1 MKERLK
7 WSTNRDAVHETGLS
21 RLYFVRM
28 LRSFNMCSKML
39 ESLPGCGSECH
50 LLCCCLL
57 GASISAR
64 DASRVS
70 KRMHK
75 PGTIFRQN
83 LEVLRNKR
91 SVNKPLSIMDHSTSA
106 PQCRGSRAHSSSD
119 YFTFKRRTSWSSVN
133 VHNSFLFWNR

>member
-1 MKERLK
+1 MNERLK
-7 WSTNRDAVHETGLS
+7 WSTNRDAVPEKGLS

-70 KRMHK
+70 KLMH
-75 PGTIFRQN
+75 
-83 LEVLRNKR
+83 
-91 SVNKPLSIMDHSTSA
+91 
-106 PQCRGSRAHSSSD
+106 
-119 YFTFKRRTSWSSVN
+119 
-133 VHNSFLFWNR
+133 